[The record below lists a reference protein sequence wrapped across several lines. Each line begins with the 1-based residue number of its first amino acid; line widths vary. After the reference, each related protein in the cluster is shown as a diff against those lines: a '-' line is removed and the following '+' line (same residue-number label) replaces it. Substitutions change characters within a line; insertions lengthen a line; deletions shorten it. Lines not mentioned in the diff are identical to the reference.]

1 MVISTRLKGKKRT
14 KEKKQEPAFFPH
26 SSGIG
31 VVCGLCLPYNLKI
44 MKWVYIEDLAGAV
57 DQDVEIRGWL
67 YNKRSSGK
75 VRFLVIRDGTG
86 IVQATVFGREK
97 DHPLFAAFDTLTQES
112 SLIARGRVRAE
123 SRAPGGYEIALE
135 EIEILQVAKDY
146 PITPKEHSTP
156 FLMEHRHLWLRS
168 QKQHAVLQV
177 RTEVIRAIRDFFDG
191 RGFRLMD
198 TPILTPSACE
208 GTTTLFET
216 QYFDQKAYLSQ
227 SGQLYNEAT
236 AMAFGKVYCFGPTFR
251 AEKSKTRRHLIEFW
265 MVEPEVAFATLQ
277 DVIALGEDLV
287 MYILERVLE
296 KRRGDLE
303 TLERDCAPLEK
314 IARPFPRLTYDEAL
328 PMLQA
333 RGSAIEWGGDFG
345 APEET
350 LISQIYDSP
359 VCVTHFPSQIKA
371 FYMQPDAE
379 RPELALG
386 VDFLASEGYGE
397 IIGGGQRIHDLEL
410 LEQRIREH
418 DLPQAA
424 YEWYLDLRKYGSV
437 PHGGF
442 GLGVERTVAWLC
454 GIRHIRETIP
464 FPRLLYRIYP

>member
-1 MVISTRLKGKKRT
+1 M
-14 KEKKQEPAFFPH
+14 Q
-26 SSGIG
+26 
-31 VVCGLCLPYNLKI
+31 
-44 MKWVYIEDLAGAV
+44 WVYIEDIGEHR
-57 DQDVEIRGWL
+57 DREVEVRGWV

-75 VRFLVIRDGTG
+75 VRFLIVRDGTG
-86 IVQATVFGREK
+86 LLQATAFSA
-97 DHPLFAAFDTLTQES
+97 DPDAPLFRTFDALTQES
-112 SLIARGRVRAE
+112 SVILRGLVRE
-123 SRAPGGYEIALE
+123 DKRAPGGHELALSAIEVIQIAR
-135 EIEILQVAKDY
+135 DY
-146 PITPKEHSTP
+146 PITPKEHGTP

-168 QKQHAVLQV
+168 EKQHAVLQV
-177 RTEVIRAIRDFFDG
+177 RAEVVRAIRSFFDD

-236 AMAFGKVYCFGPTFR
+236 AAAFGKVYCFGPTFR

-277 DVIALGEDLV
+277 DTIELGEDLV
-287 MYILERVLE
+287 TFIVERVLA
-296 KRRGDLE
+296 RRRRDLE
-303 TLERDCAPLEK
+303 VLERDVVKLEAIRK
-314 IARPFPRLTYDEAL
+314 PFPRLTYDEAL
-328 PMLQA
+328 PKLKE
-333 RGSAIEWGGDFG
+333 RGSAISWGDDFG

-350 LISQIYDSP
+350 IISEIYPSP
-359 VCVTHFPSQIKA
+359 VAVTHFPAKIKA

-379 RPELALG
+379 RPDLALG

-397 IIGGGQRIHDLEL
+397 IIGGGQRIHDPDL
-410 LEQRIREH
+410 LERRIREH
-418 DLPQAA
+418 GLPAEA
-424 YEWYLDLRKYGSV
+424 YAWYVDLRKYGAF
-437 PHGGF
+437 PHSGF
-442 GLGVERTVAWLC
+442 GLGVERTVAWIC